1 MFKARRRSC
10 NTTNAAR
17 FLVLG
22 LVLATASCVLA
33 RDDIDDEPTAAD
45 IVVDAPIPTPASVAA
60 EVVGESKWYV
70 LYMKL
75 IAVAA
80 HCKGHF

>member
-1 MFKARRRSC
+1 MAKTRRRSC

-17 FLVLG
+17 FLVFG

-33 RDDIDDEPTAAD
+33 SDEIDDESTAAD
-45 IVVDAPIPTPASVAA
+45 IVVDIPIPTPASAAA
-60 EVVGESKWYV
+60 EVVGESKWCV

-80 HCKGHF
+80 HCTGHF